1 MPESLLNLMK
11 RKHPQIVTRLIHLLG
26 QRILGNLQGRPGV
39 TLMGTSTDSFTD
51 IFYFATA
58 SLFCVRVR
66 LFHTFTFKVY
76 RILKV

>member
-39 TLMGTSTDSFTD
+39 TLMGTSTDSLTY
-51 IFYFATA
+51 I
-58 SLFCVRVR
+58 LFCDFFSVLCSRSA
-66 LFHTFTFKVY
+66 LPCVY
-76 RILKV
+76 I